1 MVFVLRVLAA
11 ANVVDF
17 FGQTLVAL
25 TKDPNS
31 HTGPACQI
39 LFLTIMA
46 VVHCSFDINPYYIYD
61 DSGLGY
67 GGYGLGLRDY
77 GYPAYG
83 HRDIIYDGY
92 GYSRLGYGR
101 YF

>member
-1 MVFVLRVLAA
+1 M
-11 ANVVDF
+11 
-17 FGQTLVAL
+17 
-25 TKDPNS
+25 S
-31 HTGPACQI
+31 HLSIDHLSEAGQI
-39 LFLTIMA
+39 LFLAFLA
-46 VVHCSFDINPYYIYD
+46 VVHCSFDVNPYYIYD

-92 GYSRLGYGR
+92 GFSRLGYGR
-101 YF
+101 YGFGGLGYGRYF

>member
-1 MVFVLRVLAA
+1 M
-11 ANVVDF
+11 
-17 FGQTLVAL
+17 
-25 TKDPNS
+25 KII
-31 HTGPACQI
+31 I
-39 LFLTIMA
+39 LFLAFVAA
-46 VVHCSFDINPYYIYD
+46 VQCSFDINPYYIYD

-101 YF
+101 YGFGGLGFGRYI